1 MKATVPATPTDQD
14 HEGTYRVLPDDA
26 VDAAA
31 SAPGPLDEIRNGLKI
46 VANLGVS
53 IGKSMDRMTS
63 SVDRLMRRLQQNT
76 PIDYGGA
83 ASGVYPA
90 SGDLILSLG
99 TPDAGTRWEVSSCVV
114 GGSDVN
120 IAAAGS
126 AGLYVSS
133 FVPLPGQANPAG
145 TAGAADI
152 AKALPNVA
160 FYGTRQLVVND
171 QEYLYL
177 VVFSGSTGQT
187 YIANFSAT
195 VFNVSAAGGRDTNI
209 L

>member
-1 MKATVPATPTDQD
+1 MTATVPATPTDQD

-26 VDAAA
+26 IDAAA
-31 SAPGPLDEIRNGLKI
+31 STPGPLDEIRSGLKI
-46 VANLGVS
+46 VANLGVT
-53 IGKSMDRMTS
+53 IGKSVDRMTS

-83 ASGVYPA
+83 QSGTFPA
-90 SGDLILSLG
+90 SGDLILSFG
-99 TPDAGTRWEVSSCVV
+99 SPDAGTRWEVTNVVV
-114 GGSDVN
+114 GGTDLN
-120 IAAAGS
+120 ITAVGT

-133 FVPLPGQANPAG
+133 FVPLPGQPNPAG

-152 AKALPNVA
+152 AKSLPNVA

-177 VVFSGSTGQT
+177 VVFGGSSGQI
-187 YIANFSAT
+187 YVANFSAT